1 MYVAEHKS
9 GEGGNL
15 FWTTDASTTL
25 GTWNYRSASAGQ
37 QKGLDIMEC
46 MVGPLPQVSQYV
58 NTLMHTTETI
68 KVILMFDWWLT
79 KLTKNNIVSVKLPVS
94 RMVEVD
100 LVMGH
105 SATMSL
111 PLDKINMSCFKSSV
125 LHDPLKSWIIFWKSR
140 NEKWIWDIYLIIRSH
155 LNWFL
160 ILSVEAKMF
169 LNNLIRKKE
178 NDFCPCF

>member
-1 MYVAEHKS
+1 
-9 GEGGNL
+9 
-15 FWTTDASTTL
+15 
-25 GTWNYRSASAGQ
+25 
-37 QKGLDIMEC
+37 
-46 MVGPLPQVSQYV
+46 MVCPPSQVSQYV
-58 NTLMHTTETI
+58 NTFMHTTETI

-100 LVMGH
+100 LVMRH
-105 SATMSL
+105 AVTMSL
-111 PLDKINMSCFKSSV
+111 PLDKINMRCFKSSV

-140 NEKWIWDIYLIIRSH
+140 KTSYMNDKWIWDIYLIIRSH

-169 LNNLIRKKE
+169 LNNDNRIWKRG

>member
-1 MYVAEHKS
+1 MHAQQVR
-9 GEGGNL
+9 L
-15 FWTTDASTTL
+15 RRTT
-25 GTWNYRSASAGQ
+25 
-37 QKGLDIMEC
+37 KGLDIMEC
-46 MVGPLPQVSQYV
+46 MVGPPPQVSQYV
-58 NTLMHTTETI
+58 NTFMHTTETI

-100 LVMGH
+100 LVMRH
-105 SATMSL
+105 AATVSL
-111 PLDKINMSCFKSSV
+111 PLDKINMRCFKSSV

-140 NEKWIWDIYLIIRSH
+140 KTSYMNDKWIWDIYLIIRSH

-169 LNNLIRKKE
+169 LNNDNLIWKRG

>member
-1 MYVAEHKS
+1 
-9 GEGGNL
+9 
-15 FWTTDASTTL
+15 
-25 GTWNYRSASAGQ
+25 
-37 QKGLDIMEC
+37 
-46 MVGPLPQVSQYV
+46 MVGPPPQVSQYV
-58 NTLMHTTETI
+58 NTFMHTTETI

-100 LVMGH
+100 LVMRH
-105 SATMSL
+105 AATMSL
-111 PLDKINMSCFKSSV
+111 PLDKINMRCFKSSV

-140 NEKWIWDIYLIIRSH
+140 KTSYMNDKWIWDIYLIIRSH

-169 LNNLIRKKE
+169 LNNDNLIWKRG
-178 NDFCPCF
+178 NDFFPCF